1 MNSNRASKLRDGLMK
16 RGIYDDLFGSK
27 NNSSVDLS
35 GSKSLLGSL
44 AKSGY
49 SYTLGTQKDFIP
61 VNDTGGILM
70 MRGQGAEPS
79 FMTLDSKLM
88 QAWAY
93 RYCMPLG
100 AIIDK
105 LAEADTNGIIKFL
118 DRNGNVVK
126 NYRKVQVL
134 SKIKKLFDKPN
145 PYQTWHEFNN
155 EQIVT
160 AKTFG
165 YCPVLAIKPLG
176 MHNIYTKYMF
186 NLNPVN
192 VTPVLNSSFSLI
204 DLYELDYNSDK
215 SLIKEW
221 TYSYMGKSYSFSS
234 EDIILVRDGIVG
246 DFNYGGIIPVSK
258 ICGTDYWI
266 SNIVAA
272 MEADNVLLK
281 KKGPLGVFSYDP
293 KPDMAGWEPLTP
305 LQKDELQQELGN
317 YGLSLGQLQYIISKV
332 PIKWNSMSFNVRDLM
347 TKETVR
353 QGIDGLCDRFG
364 YPAELMSG
372 KNATYENRSSAE
384 KFLYQSNVIPFS
396 RRRMSIYSIFF
407 ELDEYEII
415 LDYDHVA
422 SLQEDILRAGEAS
435 RYEAEGLEIE
445 WRNGMITWNDWQT
458 SRGRDSVAGMDIY
471 YNEWIKK
478 YGQEIIKTETK
489 QKGNN
494 PAI

>member
-1 MNSNRASKLRDGLMK
+1 MSKASKLRNEVSK
-16 RGIYDDLFGSK
+16 RGIYDDFFGNK
-27 NNSSVDLS
+27 NNSSINLS

-44 AKSGY
+44 ANSGY
-49 SYTLGTQKDFIP
+49 SYTLGTAKDFIP
-61 VNDTGGILM
+61 VDSRGGIM
-70 MRGQGAEPS
+70 MSGQGAEPS
-79 FMTLDSKLM
+79 FMTLDSKFM

-105 LAEADTNGIIKFL
+105 LAEADTNGILKFTDNNGYVIKNFRKIPAL
-118 DRNGNVVK
+118 SRIK
-126 NYRKVQVL
+126 N
-134 SKIKKLFDKPN
+134 LFNNPN
-145 PYQTWHEFNN
+145 PYQTWDEFNN

-160 AKTFG
+160 AKIFG
-165 YCPVLAIKPLG
+165 YCPVLAIRPAG
-176 MHNIYTKYMF
+176 MHSTYTKHMF
-186 NLNPVN
+186 NLNPIN
-192 VTPVLNSSFSLI
+192 VTPVINREFNI
-204 DLYELDYNSDK
+204 LDFYDEVYDSDK

-221 TYSYMGKSYSFSS
+221 TYSYMGSQYSFKS
-234 EDIILVRDGIVG
+234 EDVLLVRDGIVG
-246 DFNYGGIIPVSK
+246 DYNYGGVIPVSK
-258 ICGTDYWI
+258 ICGTDYWV

-305 LQKDELQQELGN
+305 TQKDELQQELGN

-396 RRRMSIYSIFF
+396 KRRTRVFTSFF
-407 ELDEYEII
+407 ELTEYSII

-435 RYEAEGLEIE
+435 KYEAEGLEIE
-445 WRNGMITWNDWQT
+445 WKNGMITWNDWQL

-471 YNEWIKK
+471 YNEWLKK
-478 YGQEIIKTETK
+478 YGQETIKKET
-489 QKGNN
+489 GR
-494 PAI
+494 